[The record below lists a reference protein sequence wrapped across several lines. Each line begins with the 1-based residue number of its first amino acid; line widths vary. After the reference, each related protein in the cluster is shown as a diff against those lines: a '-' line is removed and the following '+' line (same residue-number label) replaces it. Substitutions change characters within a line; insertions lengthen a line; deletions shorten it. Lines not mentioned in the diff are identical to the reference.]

1 MTVEELKEK
10 KMQLESNII
19 SLLNIFQRETA
30 LLVTGISITTVTVN
44 CGEVIAGIRT
54 EIKI

>member
-10 KMQLESNII
+10 KMQLESNITH
-19 SLLNIFQRETA
+19 LLNSFHGE
-30 LLVTGISITTVTVN
+30 TGILITNISVTTVQVN